1 MGGMFVIPELGKW
14 RQEGQEG
21 FKASPYYKS
30 KFERLLGYNDTLTPK
45 EKQKNLPTC
54 QGNSRLPLGGV
65 GGQLELR
72 KSSSVQQ
79 GALQLPS
86 N

>member
-54 QGNSRLPLGGV
+54 QGNSRLPLEGV

>member
-21 FKASPYYKS
+21 FKASLYYKS

-45 EKQKNLPTC
+45 EK
-54 QGNSRLPLGGV
+54 
-65 GGQLELR
+65 
-72 KSSSVQQ
+72 
-79 GALQLPS
+79 
-86 N
+86 

>member
-54 QGNSRLPLGGV
+54 QGNSRLPLGG